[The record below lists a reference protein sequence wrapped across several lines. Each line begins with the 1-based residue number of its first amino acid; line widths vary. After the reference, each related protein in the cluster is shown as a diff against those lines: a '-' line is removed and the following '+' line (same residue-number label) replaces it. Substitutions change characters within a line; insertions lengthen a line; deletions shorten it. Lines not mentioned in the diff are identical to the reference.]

1 MDLISIRRKYKN
13 IRNIIITIFLITV
26 LLVVIIGIKEIYIN
40 SKYDKI
46 FKSYS
51 EQYDI
56 ALSKQSEMIAQ
67 AQIEKRKEKNPQL
80 TEEGKNN
87 MASLYHSE
95 NKRVFLTFDDGPSET
110 VTIPILETL
119 KNEGI
124 KATFFVLGSRV
135 ELYPELVKKE
145 YDEGHYI
152 ASHGYSHEYSKI
164 YQSSGRGCISPLANF
179 SEIMCFISLSSAK
192 EENTEDFSLYGSA
205 QDFGTA
211 QAGTLFSGDFTME
224 CSYSLKCS

>member
-13 IRNIIITIFLITV
+13 IRNIIITIFLIIV

-164 YQSSGRGCISPLANF
+164 YASPQSVLEEYNKTLTAIQNALGDQTYNPHLFRFPGGYTGGKYA
-179 SEIMCFISLSSAK
+179 EIK
-192 EENTEDFSLYGSA
+192 KT
-205 QDFGTA
+205 
-211 QAGTLFSGDFTME
+211 
-224 CSYSLKCS
+224 